1 MTILV
6 GLLAPLSIGLVD
18 HIGTNLGR
26 RGRLLATVFMIY
38 TFTGLSALV
47 LAIWWGGS
55 PTMGDLVLGGLSG
68 VTGSLALVRLY
79 RGYTTRGT
87 GIIGP
92 TTAVTGAIVPIAV
105 DSMVSGL
112 PSPVVGG
119 GMVLGLIGVGLVSLR
134 NQSGLRDMIAL
145 KQGLISGVLFGITA
159 TLLGST
165 GGDAG
170 IWPVI
175 PGRVAA
181 LATVM
186 AMILIY
192 KEERRPHPG
201 SIPITMLI
209 GGLAGIGLG
218 SYTLAAQVNLAVAGL
233 FFQMSFGVTVLF
245 QVIFAGES
253 TSPTQRFGFVVA
265 AIALVMVILG

>member
-1 MTILV
+1 MTILI
-6 GLLAPLSIGLVD
+6 GLLSPLSIGLAD

-26 RGRLLATVFMIY
+26 RGRLLATVSMIY

-47 LAIWWGGS
+47 LAIWWGGN
-55 PTMGDLVLGGLSG
+55 PTLGDLLLGSLSG
-68 VTGSLALVRLY
+68 VSGSLALIRLY
-79 RGYTTRGT
+79 QGYTTRGT
-87 GIIGP
+87 GIVGP

-134 NQSGLRDMIAL
+134 NQSGLRDLIAL
-145 KQGLISGVLFGITA
+145 KHGLISGVLFGITA

-165 GGDAG
+165 GADAG

-175 PGRVAA
+175 PGRVVAF
-181 LATVM
+181 ATVM
-186 AMILIY
+186 ALILIH
-192 KEERRPHPG
+192 KEDRRPHQG
-201 SIPITMLI
+201 TIPRTMLV
-209 GGLAGIGLG
+209 GALAGIGMA
-218 SYTLAAQVNLAVAGL
+218 SFTLAAQVNLAVAGL

-245 QVIFAGES
+245 QVIFAGEK

-265 AIALVMVILG
+265 TVALAMVILG